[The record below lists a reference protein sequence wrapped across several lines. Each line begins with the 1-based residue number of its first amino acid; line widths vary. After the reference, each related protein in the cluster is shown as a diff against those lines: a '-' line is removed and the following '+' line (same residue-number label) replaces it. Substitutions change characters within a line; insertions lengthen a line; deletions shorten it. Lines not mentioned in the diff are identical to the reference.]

1 MSSIGSYKKTII
13 AQLTTI
19 FNSHVNTLKNQL
31 NINIKE
37 WKVIGDKDNF
47 TVLGMDEQ
55 GWIYF
60 WKDAKWNIL

>member
-1 MSSIGSYKKTII
+1 M
-13 AQLTTI
+13 A
-19 FNSHVNTLKNQL
+19 
-31 NINIKE
+31 INIKE

-55 GWIYF
+55 GWVYF

>member
-1 MSSIGSYKKTII
+1 MSVKII
-13 AQLTTI
+13 
-19 FNSHVNTLKNQL
+19 
-31 NINIKE
+31 E
-37 WKVIGDKDNF
+37 WKVIEDKDNF

>member
-1 MSSIGSYKKTII
+1 MSVKII
-13 AQLTTI
+13 
-19 FNSHVNTLKNQL
+19 
-31 NINIKE
+31 E

-47 TVLGMDEQ
+47 TVTVLGMDEQ